1 MNEDALIRWMDG
13 LMDDEWRRWM
23 YGGEHPIL
31 YGWIDEYMN
40 EYMNGYIVGGT
51 DGWIDGRMDTCM
63 QIR

>member
-1 MNEDALIRWMDG
+1 MDG